1 MTGHDVSDTVP
12 LRADL
17 VIEYP
22 FIRTTGPVVGAFLTG
37 LREAVMVGIRRVDG
51 TVMVPP
57 VEYDPVTSESL
68 TEVVEVSSTGTI
80 VSWTWV
86 DPPRP
91 GSPWDTPHGLAL
103 VLLDGA
109 DTPLLHGVLVD
120 SADELATG
128 LRVEAVWRDERVGHI
143 TDLVG
148 FAPVARDTSEG
159 S

>member
-17 VIEYP
+17 IIEYP

-37 LREAVMVGIRRVDG
+37 LREAVLVGIRRVDG

-143 TDLVG
+143 TDLLG

>member
-37 LREAVMVGIRRVDG
+37 LREAVLVGIRRVDG

-91 GSPWDTPHGLAL
+91 GSPWETPHGLAL

>member
-1 MTGHDVSDTVP
+1 
-12 LRADL
+12 
-17 VIEYP
+17 
-22 FIRTTGPVVGAFLTG
+22 
-37 LREAVMVGIRRVDG
+37 
-51 TVMVPP
+51 MVPP
-57 VEYDPVTSESL
+57 MEYDPVTSEPL
-68 TEVVEVSSTGTI
+68 NEVVEVSSTGSI

-120 SADELATG
+120 SPDQIATG
-128 LRVEAVWRDERVGHI
+128 LRVEAVWRAERVGHI

-148 FAPVARDTSEG
+148 FVPVPRDTSEG

>member
-22 FIRTTGPVVGAFLTG
+22 FVRTTGPVVGAFLTG
-37 LREAVMVGIRRVDG
+37 LREAVLVGIRRVDG
-51 TVMVPP
+51 TVMMPP

>member
-37 LREAVMVGIRRVDG
+37 LREAVLVGIRRVDG

-109 DTPLLHGVLVD
+109 DTPLLHGFLVD

>member
-37 LREAVMVGIRRVDG
+37 LREAVLVGIRRVDG

-68 TEVVEVSSTGTI
+68 TQVVEVSSTGTI

>member
-17 VIEYP
+17 IIEYP

-37 LREAVMVGIRRVDG
+37 LREAVLVGIRRVDG

-143 TDLVG
+143 TDLLG
-148 FAPVARDTSEG
+148 FAPVARDTSAG

>member
-37 LREAVMVGIRRVDG
+37 LREAVLVGIRRVDG
-51 TVMVPP
+51 RVMVPP

-143 TDLVG
+143 TDLLG

>member
-1 MTGHDVSDTVP
+1 MTGPDAPGPSA

-17 VIEYP
+17 IIEYP

-37 LREAVMVGIRRVDG
+37 LREAVLLGIRRSDG

-57 VEYDPVTSESL
+57 VEYDPVTSEPL
-68 TEVVEVSSTGTI
+68 TEVVEVASTGTI

-91 GSPWDTPHGLAL
+91 GSPWEVPHGLAL

-109 DTPLLHGVLVD
+109 DTPMLHGVMVD
-120 SADELATG
+120 SPDGLATG
-128 LRVEAVWRDERVGHI
+128 LRVEAVWKDDRVGHI
-143 TDLVG
+143 TDLAG
-148 FAPVARDTSEG
+148 FVPVDQVTAAHR
-159 S
+159 

>member
-37 LREAVMVGIRRVDG
+37 LREAVLVGIRRVDG

-143 TDLVG
+143 TGLVG

>member
-22 FIRTTGPVVGAFLTG
+22 FVRTTGPVVGAFLTG
-37 LREAVMVGIRRVDG
+37 LREAVLVGIRRVDG

>member
-1 MTGHDVSDTVP
+1 MTDQDVSGLPP

-37 LREAVMVGIRRVDG
+37 LREAVLVGIRRADG

-57 VEYDPVTSESL
+57 VEYDPVTSEPLS
-68 TEVVEVSSTGTI
+68 EVVEVSSTGSI

-120 SADELATG
+120 SPDQIATG
-128 LRVEAVWRDERVGHI
+128 LRVEAVWRAERVGHI
-143 TDLVG
+143 TDLLG
-148 FAPVARDTSEG
+148 FVPVPRDTSEG

>member
-37 LREAVMVGIRRVDG
+37 LREAVLVGIRRVDG

-68 TEVVEVSSTGTI
+68 TEVVEVASTGTI

>member
-1 MTGHDVSDTVP
+1 
-12 LRADL
+12 
-17 VIEYP
+17 
-22 FIRTTGPVVGAFLTG
+22 
-37 LREAVMVGIRRVDG
+37 MVGIRRVDG

-128 LRVEAVWRDERVGHI
+128 LRVEAVWRDKRVGHI

>member
-37 LREAVMVGIRRVDG
+37 LREAVLVGIRRVDG

-109 DTPLLHGVLVD
+109 DTPLLHCVLVD